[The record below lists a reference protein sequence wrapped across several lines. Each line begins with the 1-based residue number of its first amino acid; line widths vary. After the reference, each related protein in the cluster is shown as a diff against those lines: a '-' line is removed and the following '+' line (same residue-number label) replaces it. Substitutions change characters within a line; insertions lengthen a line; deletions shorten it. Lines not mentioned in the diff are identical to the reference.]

1 MARKTQNGE
10 QDLLPPAFMLMR
22 ERAVA
27 ERWNKSIRT
36 LQRWRAE
43 GYGPAHIYIGG
54 TIHYRLEDILAFEER
69 MRRGG
74 VVEQ

>member
-1 MARKTQNGE
+1 VASGFKDTTRLPASFTLLGE
-10 QDLLPPAFMLMR
+10 Q
-22 ERAVA
+22 AVA

-36 LQRWRAE
+36 LQRWRAA
-43 GYGPAHIYIGG
+43 GYGPAYIPIGG
-54 TIHYRLEDILAFEER
+54 TIHYRLEDILAFESR